1 MDLRNNDGENDDPT
15 ARRWLDPGAFADR
28 DREIWRLR
36 ADGQHTIGS
45 IAAAVGCG
53 VASVHRALE
62 RLAKSQRQSSPQRN
76 ALPSLESELGAE
88 LDAVLA
94 RYDDGGMAA
103 GDVRT
108 ADDVDGLNE
117 LEWHR
122 LRHLPD
128 DHSARAGVGGVGA

>member
-36 ADGQHTIGS
+36 ADRHTIRS

-53 VASVHRALE
+53 VASVHRALQ

-88 LDAVLA
+88 LDAVL
-94 RYDDGGMAA
+94 GNCQLEQSE
-103 GDVRT
+103 GDFR
-108 ADDVDGLNE
+108 
-117 LEWHR
+117 R
-122 LRHLPD
+122 FS
-128 DHSARAGVGGVGA
+128 SAMHQVACDL

>member
-1 MDLRNNDGENDDPT
+1 
-15 ARRWLDPGAFADR
+15 
-28 DREIWRLR
+28 
-36 ADGQHTIGS
+36 
-45 IAAAVGCG
+45 
-53 VASVHRALE
+53 VASVYRALE

-76 ALPSLESELGAE
+76 AFSSLESE

-94 RYDDGGMAA
+94 RYDDRGMAA

-122 LRHLPD
+122 LRYLPD